1 MQISEHDWKIFR
13 NKIPDWQERY
23 MERLAADYITLLQSE
38 KKASAKFW
46 ELEKRIKQDK
56 KSPGVLIDM
65 RRSTAINNIVNM
77 VLDEV
82 SILMYSV
89 CKYLMASEEG
99 SVSDIAVTTVSTSA
113 PVNAFCISSNCRYK
127 AFTVCTSGY
136 MVSFLPT
143 TQMRL

>member
-1 MQISEHDWKIFR
+1 MRVQSKKIAMELMGLTFGKESQKMQISEHDWKIFR

-23 MERLAADYITLLQSE
+23 MERLVADYITLLQSE

-82 SILMYSV
+82 ISLDD
-89 CKYLMASEEG
+89 LEAF
-99 SVSDIAVTTVSTSA
+99 SDDLKEAVK
-113 PVNAFCISSNCRYK
+113 F
-127 AFTVCTSGY
+127 
-136 MVSFLPT
+136 MVKKW
-143 TQMRL
+143 

>member
-1 MQISEHDWKIFR
+1 MQISEYDWKIFR

-23 MERLAADYITLLQSE
+23 MERLATDYITLLQSE

-82 SILMYSV
+82 ISLDD
-89 CKYLMASEEG
+89 LEAF
-99 SVSDIAVTTVSTSA
+99 SDDLKEAVKFIV
-113 PVNAFCISSNCRYK
+113 K
-127 AFTVCTSGY
+127 KW
-136 MVSFLPT
+136 
-143 TQMRL
+143 

>member
-1 MQISEHDWKIFR
+1 MRVQRKKIAMELMGLTFEKESQKMQISEHDWKIFR

-23 MERLAADYITLLQSE
+23 MERLEADYLTLLQSE

-46 ELEKRIKQDK
+46 KLEKRIKQDK

-82 SILMYSV
+82 ISLDD
-89 CKYLMASEEG
+89 LEAF
-99 SVSDIAVTTVSTSA
+99 SDDLKEAVK
-113 PVNAFCISSNCRYK
+113 F
-127 AFTVCTSGY
+127 
-136 MVSFLPT
+136 MVKKW
-143 TQMRL
+143 

>member
-13 NKIPDWQERY
+13 NKIPDWQECY
-23 MERLAADYITLLQSE
+23 MERLATDYITLLQSE

-82 SILMYSV
+82 ISFDDL
-89 CKYLMASEEG
+89 EDF
-99 SVSDIAVTTVSTSA
+99 SDDLKEAVKFIAE
-113 PVNAFCISSNCRYK
+113 K
-127 AFTVCTSGY
+127 W
-136 MVSFLPT
+136 
-143 TQMRL
+143 

>member
-1 MQISEHDWKIFR
+1 
-13 NKIPDWQERY
+13 
-23 MERLAADYITLLQSE
+23 MERLATDYITLLQSE

-82 SILMYSV
+82 ISFDDL
-89 CKYLMASEEG
+89 EDF
-99 SVSDIAVTTVSTSA
+99 SDDLKEAVKFIAE
-113 PVNAFCISSNCRYK
+113 K
-127 AFTVCTSGY
+127 W
-136 MVSFLPT
+136 
-143 TQMRL
+143 

>member
-1 MQISEHDWKIFR
+1 
-13 NKIPDWQERY
+13 

-82 SILMYSV
+82 ISLDD
-89 CKYLMASEEG
+89 LEAF
-99 SVSDIAVTTVSTSA
+99 SDDLKEKVK
-113 PVNAFCISSNCRYK
+113 F
-127 AFTVCTSGY
+127 
-136 MVSFLPT
+136 MVKKW
-143 TQMRL
+143 